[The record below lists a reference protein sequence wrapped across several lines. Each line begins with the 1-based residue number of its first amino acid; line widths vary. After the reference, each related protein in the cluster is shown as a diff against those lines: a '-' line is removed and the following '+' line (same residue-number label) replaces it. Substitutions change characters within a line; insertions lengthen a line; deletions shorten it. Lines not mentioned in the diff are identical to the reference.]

1 MYQLST
7 FNPITTILAI
17 SLLIVTAKIF
27 ALIFK
32 RIKLPEVIGEILAG
46 VIFGPFAIGGLLVLA
61 GEPLFS
67 GPVNE
72 NFVLETFFEIG
83 GMILLFSAGLEFTF
97 KQFRKA
103 GLPSFVIG
111 TAGVVIPFIL
121 GYYGSIFVGFS
132 STESLLIGAAL
143 TATSIAITIRT
154 LEELD
159 QLKNKE
165 SQIMVYAA
173 VVDDVLGLT
182 LLGVVLAIASTGIIP
197 EIASV
202 LSTTVFTLSLWIAL
216 LLGSVYFLPKFLD
229 FVTNLTGELKLTED
243 SEKHPQSPS
252 TIETLAIFIIL
263 VWGAIAVYMGLS
275 PIVGTFAAGMALAG
289 SRYKHQIEIFISH
302 IRIIFAPLFFAYVGA
317 QINLQEIITI
327 DLFAFGLILALAM
340 IGKLLGCGIPGYIFL
355 RNRIQAQ
362 RIGIGMASRGE
373 VGIVIAGIGY
383 ASGLIDSYSYAVLM
397 AVIMVTTVVSP
408 ILLRLMSG
416 DVPDADN
423 VRTKKKKSEYIKN

>member
-1 MYQLST
+1 
-7 FNPITTILAI
+7 
-17 SLLIVTAKIF
+17 LIVTAKIF

-46 VIFGPFAIGGLLVLA
+46 VIFGPFAIGGLIVLA

-182 LLGVVLAIASTGIIP
+182 LLGVVLAIGSTGIIP

-229 FVTNLTGELKLTED
+229 FVTNLTGELKLTDD

-252 TIETLAIFIIL
+252 TLETLAIFIIL
-263 VWGAIAVYMGLS
+263 VWGAIAYYMGLS
-275 PIVGTFAAGMALAG
+275 PIVGTFAAGMAVAG
-289 SRYKHQIEIFISH
+289 SRYKHQIEIFNNH

-317 QINLQEIITI
+317 QINLAEIIGI
-327 DLFAFGLILALAM
+327 DLFAFGLILTLAM

-373 VGIVIAGIGY
+373 VGIVVAGIGY

-397 AVIMVTTVVSP
+397 GVIMVTTVVSP
-408 ILLRLMSG
+408 ILLRFTSNSNEPSSPEL
-416 DVPDADN
+416 
-423 VRTKKKKSEYIKN
+423 KKPNSVET

>member
-1 MYQLST
+1 MSD

-46 VIFGPFAIGGLLVLA
+46 VIFGPFAIGGLIVLA

-103 GLPSFVIG
+103 GLPAFVIG

-159 QLKNKE
+159 QLKNVE

-182 LLGVVLAIASTGIIP
+182 VLGVVLAIGSTGVIP
-197 EIASV
+197 GIASI

-229 FVTNLTGELKLTED
+229 FVTNLTGELKLTDD

-252 TIETLAIFIIL
+252 TLETLAIFIIL
-263 VWGAIAVYMGLS
+263 VWGAIAYYMGLS
-275 PIVGTFAAGMALAG
+275 PIVGTFAAGMAVAG
-289 SRYKHQIEIFISH
+289 SRYKHQIEIFNNH

-317 QINLQEIITI
+317 QINLAEIIGI
-327 DLFAFGLILALAM
+327 DLFAFSLILALAM
-340 IGKLLGCGIPGYIFL
+340 IGKLLGCGIPGYLFL

-373 VGIVIAGIGY
+373 VGIVVAGIGY

-397 AVIMVTTVVSP
+397 GVIMVTTVVSP
-408 ILLRLMSG
+408 ILLRLTSNSNE
-416 DVPDADN
+416 PSSPEL
-423 VRTKKKKSEYIKN
+423 KKPNSVET

>member
-1 MYQLST
+1 MYQLSSST
-7 FNPITTILAI
+7 TVITTILAI

-317 QINLQEIITI
+317 QINLAEILGI

-408 ILLRLMSG
+408 ILLRLTS
-416 DVPDADN
+416 DSNEPSSPEL
-423 VRTKKKKSEYIKN
+423 KKPNSVET

>member
-1 MYQLST
+1 MYQLSSST
-7 FNPITTILAI
+7 TVITTILAI

-27 ALIFK
+27 ALVFK

-46 VIFGPFAIGGLLVLA
+46 VIFGPFAIGGLIVLA

-103 GLPSFVIG
+103 GLPAFVIG

-159 QLKNKE
+159 QLKNVE

-182 LLGVVLAIASTGIIP
+182 VLGVVLAIGSTGVIP
-197 EIASV
+197 GIASI
-202 LSTTVFTLSLWIAL
+202 LSTTVFTLSLWIGL

-252 TIETLAIFIIL
+252 TLETLAIFIIL
-263 VWGAIAVYMGLS
+263 VWGAIAYYMGLS
-275 PIVGTFAAGMALAG
+275 PIVGTFAAGMAVAG
-289 SRYKHQIEIFISH
+289 SRYKHQIEIFNNH

-317 QINLQEIITI
+317 QINLAEIIGI
-327 DLFAFGLILALAM
+327 DLFAFSLILALAM
-340 IGKLLGCGIPGYIFL
+340 IGKLLGCGIPGYLFL

-373 VGIVIAGIGY
+373 VGIVVAGIGY

-397 AVIMVTTVVSP
+397 GVIMVTTVVSP
-408 ILLRLMSG
+408 IMLRLTSNSNE
-416 DVPDADN
+416 PSSPEL
-423 VRTKKKKSEYIKN
+423 KKPNSVET